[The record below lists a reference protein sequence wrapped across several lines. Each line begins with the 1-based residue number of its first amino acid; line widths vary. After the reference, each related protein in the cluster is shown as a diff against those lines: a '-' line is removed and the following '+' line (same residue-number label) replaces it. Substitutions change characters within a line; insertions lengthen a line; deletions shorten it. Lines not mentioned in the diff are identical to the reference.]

1 MARREW
7 QNGGNGFP
15 MGEKEI
21 FVKSK
26 ERVTEHGEVFTPPHI
41 VDTMLDLVKGE
52 SERIDSRFLESACG
66 EGNFLKQVLRR
77 KLSTV
82 QQKYGKNEF
91 ERRHYALLALMCVYG
106 IELLEDNADACRDV
120 LSTIFQEFLGSA
132 DADQWIRAAHVV
144 LRVNIVCA
152 DALTMKTLGGNPLTF
167 PEWGYLGRGKF
178 QRRDFEYAILARRSL
193 YEANRFEELKENELF
208 VPVKSYKPMTVHEL
222 ADLGN
227 A

>member
-91 ERRHYALLALMCVYG
+91 ERRHYALLAF
-106 IELLEDNADACRDV
+106 
-120 LSTIFQEFLGSA
+120 LSRS
-132 DADQWIRAAHVV
+132 HS
-144 LRVNIVCA
+144 
-152 DALTMKTLGGNPLTF
+152 
-167 PEWGYLGRGKF
+167 GR
-178 QRRDFEYAILARRSL
+178 
-193 YEANRFEELKENELF
+193 
-208 VPVKSYKPMTVHEL
+208 
-222 ADLGN
+222 
-227 A
+227 

>member
-1 MARREW
+1 M
-7 QNGGNGFP
+7 GFLVDQ
-15 MGEKEI
+15 KEI

-26 ERVTEHGEVFTPPHI
+26 ERVTDHGEVFTPAHI
-41 VDTMLDLVKGE
+41 VNAMLDLVKGE

-106 IELLEDNADACRDV
+106 IELLEDNAHTCRDV
-120 LSTIFQEFLGSA
+120 LSAIFQDFLGSE
-132 DADQWIRAAHVV
+132 DADEWIQAAHVV
-144 LRVNIVCA
+144 LGANIVCA
-152 DALTMKTLGGNPLTF
+152 DALTMKTHGGKPLIF

-193 YEANRFEELKENELF
+193 YEAKHFEEVKEDELF
-208 VPVKSYKPMTVHEL
+208 VPVKSYKPMAVHEI

>member
-1 MARREW
+1 MVD
-7 QNGGNGFP
+7 Q
-15 MGEKEI
+15 KEI

-26 ERVTEHGEVFTPPHI
+26 ERVTDHGEVFTPAHI
-41 VDTMLDLVKGE
+41 VNAMLDLVKGE

-106 IELLEDNADACRDV
+106 IELLEDNAHTCRDV
-120 LSTIFQEFLGSA
+120 LSAIFQDFLGSE
-132 DADQWIRAAHVV
+132 DADEWIQAAHVV
-144 LRVNIVCA
+144 LGANIVCA
-152 DALTMKTLGGNPLTF
+152 DALTMKTHGGKPLIF

-193 YEANRFEELKENELF
+193 YEAKHFEEVKEDELF
-208 VPVKSYKPMTVHEL
+208 VPVKSYKPMAVHEI